1 MVETFLNGQ
10 CREFSARNAER
21 KRTPCKGGGG
31 SPIIPH
37 DEPPAAVLFY
47 TWYLVCTTTNIFTAM
62 GRNSRIV
69 SVGRDNANTCRLDGL
84 FTGFNRFNPFRTAV
98 PFSDRTQILSSL
110 PPKRG

>member
-21 KRTPCKGGGG
+21 KRTPCKEGGG

-47 TWYLVCTTTNIFTAM
+47 TWYAQRRTFLRLWDEIPALFP
-62 GRNSRIV
+62 
-69 SVGRDNANTCRLDGL
+69 LDG
-84 FTGFNRFNPFRTAV
+84 T
-98 PFSDRTQILSSL
+98 TQIHVD
-110 PPKRG
+110 